1 MIVRVPACLVL
12 LLLLLLVGSCDGVSA
27 VATNLN
33 TGKATVSPLSFDRR
47 LSFIHSTREV
57 PRRWHQRPALLQP
70 LPILRYSNQNVEDTT
85 TTSTTTAST
94 ASTTSIS
101 TSTTVVTTIAKTSL
115 TGVVVNVTFSK
126 HRPLGCIIEESLV
139 TNTGR
144 HHIVFITAIT
154 SNGNAEQA
162 GLLVGDVIMG
172 VSAAFTTAITSNGTC
187 DDASSSSTM
196 IDVTGF
202 GIDRVYVRTRAI
214 HVMHDLFTYIFIL
227 SHRFLFCW
235 LDISLCALF
244 LMLVLVNR

>member
-1 MIVRVPACLVL
+1 M
-12 LLLLLLVGSCDGVSA
+12 
-27 VATNLN
+27 ATNRN
-33 TGKATVSPLSFDRR
+33 TGKTTVSPLSCDRR
-47 LSFIHSTREV
+47 LLFIHSTREV

-85 TTSTTTAST
+85 TTTTT

-144 HHIVFITAIT
+144 QHIVFITAIT

-202 GIDRVYVRTRAI
+202 GIDRVYVRTRAMY
-214 HVMHDLFTYIFIL
+214 VMHDLFTFTFIL
-227 SHRFLFCW
+227 SHRFLF
-235 LDISLCALF
+235 LLA
-244 LMLVLVNR
+244 

>member
-1 MIVRVPACLVL
+1 MCIMIVRVPAFLVL

-33 TGKATVSPLSFDRR
+33 TGKTTVSLLSCDRR
-47 LSFIHSTREV
+47 LSFIHSTRDV

-85 TTSTTTAST
+85 TTTTT

-144 HHIVFITAIT
+144 QHIVFITAIT

-202 GIDRVYVRTRAI
+202 GIDRVYVRTGVI
-214 HVMHDLFTYIFIL
+214 FVMHDLFTFTYIL
-227 SHRFLFCW
+227 SHRFFFVGL
-235 LDISLCALF
+235 IYPCAYYF
-244 LMLVLVNR
+244 